1 MAQLWTRR
9 AVIAGAAACALPLR
23 AAPAGWTPGPGLPWP
38 AQEIYCAVE
47 DGVLVTAGGL
57 DGWRVLDRT
66 AVLDPDG
73 WTEGPRL
80 PAPRHHLML
89 VASDGILAY
98 GGFTPTARGDWTGTD
113 TIWRLGVEGWTDA
126 GRMPAPQAE
135 CVGLAWQ
142 GSVHLIG
149 GRRPAGGDGR
159 WQDHADVADH
169 LVHDPASGTWDRAA
183 PLPRALNSAAG
194 AVLDGA
200 LWVVGGRTAALEP
213 SDALYRWDPVA
224 DRWDRAAPLP
234 PEDGRRGRGG
244 LAAAAAGGRLW
255 AMGGEYFDGAGG
267 VFATVWSY
275 DPATDRWDP
284 APPLPTPRH
293 GLAATTLD
301 NRIITLGG
309 SARVATGQTVA
320 TVEVL
325 ATGG

>member
-1 MAQLWTRR
+1 M
-9 AVIAGAAACALPLR
+9 AGAAALALPLR
-23 AAPAGWTPGPGLPWP
+23 AAPMGWSEGPALPWP
-38 AQEIYCAVE
+38 AQEIYCAGQ
-47 DGVLVTAGGL
+47 DGTIVTAGGL

-66 AVLDPDG
+66 AILRPDG

-80 PAPRHHLML
+80 PEPRHHLML
-89 VASDGILAY
+89 VACGDVLAY
-98 GGFTPTARGDWTGTD
+98 GGFAPTARGNWTGTD
-113 TIWRLGVEGWTDA
+113 TIWRLGSDGWAAA

-142 GSVHLIG
+142 GHVHLIG
-149 GRRPAGGDGR
+149 GRRPQGGDGR
-159 WQDHADVADH
+159 WQDHVDTATH
-169 LVHDPASGTWDRAA
+169 SRHDPVTGTWDSAA

-200 LWVVGGRTAALEP
+200 LWLVGGRTAALEA
-213 SDALYRWDPVA
+213 SDALLRWDPAA

-234 PEDGRRGRGG
+234 PEGGRIGRGG

-255 AMGGEYFDGAGG
+255 VMGGEYFDGAGG

-275 DPATDRWDP
+275 DPATDRWEE

-293 GLAATTLD
+293 GLAAAAVAG
-301 NRIITLGG
+301 RIIALGG
-309 SARVATGQTVA
+309 SARVSTGQTVA

-325 ATGG
+325 ETGG